1 MSAAANEITVNGI
14 IISPDEIN
22 AEVQYHPADHFVEAK
37 YRATQALI
45 IREIL
50 IQRAAELGLC
60 ERKKAIKN
68 PDSIID
74 ELLKRELIV
83 PEADD
88 ETCRRYYNKNKH
100 RFFTSPLFDVSHILF
115 LAPPEDEKIKAAAKS
130 KANKILE
137 EIKKHPEKFEEIA
150 KKNSACSSAS
160 DGGRLGQ
167 ISKGQTMPAFEA
179 ALLSMKEGELSTE
192 PVETAVGYH
201 IIKVNKR
208 AEGAQLPF
216 DNVINWIK
224 GDLEEK
230 SWNKAFQQYVQLLAG
245 RSKISGFQFKGEKTP
260 LVQ

>member
-14 IISPDEIN
+14 KISPDEID
-22 AEVQYHPADHFVEAK
+22 AEVQYHPADHFKEAR

-68 PDSIID
+68 PDSVID
-74 ELLKRELIV
+74 ELLKRELTV
-83 PEADD
+83 QEADD
-88 ETCRRYYNKNKH
+88 KTCRRYYNKNKH

-115 LAPPEDEKIKAAAKS
+115 LAPPEDGKIKAMAKS
-130 KANKILE
+130 KASKTLE
-137 EIKKHPEKFEEIA
+137 EIKKYPERFEEIA
-150 KKNSACSSAS
+150 RKRSACSSS
-160 DGGRLGQ
+160 KDGGRLGQ
-167 ISKGQTMPAFEA
+167 ISKGQTMPAFES

-208 AEGAQLPF
+208 VEGVQFPF
-216 DNVINWIK
+216 ENVISWIK
-224 GDLEEK
+224 DDLEER
-230 SWNKAFQQYVQLLAG
+230 SWDKAFQQYVKLLAG
-245 RSKISGFQFKGEKTP
+245 RAKISGFQFNGEKTP